1 MIKEELEDDD
11 HDESLQHTLRNN
23 PERPKNRN
31 NRISQIKIIGS
42 SRNNTAPR
50 HEDEVRSLDQ
60 RKASINSNRSN
71 NISIKSE
78 SQRMIDD
85 LYNKS

>member
-1 MIKEELEDDD
+1 M
-11 HDESLQHTLRNN
+11 
-23 PERPKNRN
+23 
-31 NRISQIKIIGS
+31 GS
-42 SRNNTAPR
+42 SRNNTAPKV
-50 HEDEVRSLDQ
+50 EDEGRSLEQ

-85 LYNKS
+85 LYNRS